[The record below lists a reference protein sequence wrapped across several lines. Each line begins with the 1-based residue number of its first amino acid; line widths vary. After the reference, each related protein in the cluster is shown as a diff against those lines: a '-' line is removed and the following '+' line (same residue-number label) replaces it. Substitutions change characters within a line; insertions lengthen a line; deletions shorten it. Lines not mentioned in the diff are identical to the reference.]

1 MSTSHEALG
10 LLVKTIQ
17 HRHHRAFDQAL
28 SESGIS
34 LVQWNALREID
45 RNPSASMHRLA
56 ELTFNSDQA
65 FGTLAHR
72 LMREGWI
79 DRKHGPGRV
88 LMHVLTGRGRALLD
102 QGTDRH
108 AAVLRAC
115 FSTLSEDDRDM
126 LGRLLSRLLP
136 SCPTASA

>member
-1 MSTSHEALG
+1 MSPEALG
-10 LLVKTIQ
+10 LLVKIVQ
-17 HRHHRAFDQAL
+17 HRHHRALDQAL

-72 LMREGWI
+72 LMRAGLI
-79 DRKHGPGRV
+79 DRRHGPGRL
-88 LMHVLTGRGRALLD
+88 LMHVLTQRGRDLLD

-108 AAVLRAC
+108 AAVICAC
-115 FSTLSEDDRDM
+115 FSTLSEDDRDI
-126 LGRLLSRLLP
+126 LGQLLSRLLP
-136 SCPTASA
+136 SCPVASA